1 MSNLLPKK
9 LAQFT
14 ALFLL
19 LLGSF
24 FVLIMLNIA
33 LPYLLPPFPTDIDFL
48 ANKEDYLTQDAFYMS
63 AFYTHITSSCL
74 VLAFGLPLFWPY
86 FLQNFPLWHRRL
98 GRYYSYLLLFLA
110 APSGLIM
117 AFSGSGGTWAKVAF
131 VCQAL
136 LWWALT
142 AQAFRLAL
150 AKNFRGHAAFMIRSY
165 AFSLSAIS
173 LRLFSYLIS
182 YLRYQ
187 YDIPCPSES
196 FPYLCFPQ
204 IYVFEAWGS
213 WIFNALI
220 AEILIAKGLIRLY
233 LGPKFN

>member
-1 MSNLLPKK
+1 MSNLLSKK
-9 LAQFT
+9 TAQFMGY
-14 ALFLL
+14 FLL
-19 LLGSF
+19 LLGVV
-24 FVLIMLNIA
+24 FVLIMLQIA
-33 LPYLLPPFPTDIDFL
+33 LPYLIPPFPTDIDFL

-63 AFYTHITSSCL
+63 AFYTHISSSCL
-74 VLAFGLPLFWPY
+74 VLALGLPLFSPY
-86 FLQNFPLWHRRL
+86 FLQKFPQWHRRF

-117 AFSGSGGTWAKVAF
+117 AFSGSGGLWAQIAF

-150 AKNFRGHAAFMIRSY
+150 AKKFRAHAAFMIRSY

-182 YLRYQ
+182 YLRYE
-187 YDIPCPSES
+187 YDIPCPSER
-196 FPYLCFPQ
+196 FPYLCYPQ
-204 IYVFEAWGS
+204 IYGFEAWAS

-220 AEILIAKGLIRLY
+220 AEILIAQGLIRLY
-233 LGPKFN
+233 IGPKFK